1 MNKQIDIYSKKSRF
15 LKLIILGAI
24 IFFIGIAPVKSNSY
38 VFQVVGW
45 FCFTLSAVCIS
56 VGIFNLFRKKTDNAD
71 FSSVPTKSEENRS

>member
-1 MNKQIDIYSKKSRF
+1 MNQQTNLYIKKSRL

-45 FCFTLSAVCIS
+45 LCFTLSAVCIS

-71 FSSVPTKSEENRS
+71 FSSVPTTREES